1 MTAARDWDEGD
12 LKALLG
18 SEESSNLEFKA
29 SEALDNS
36 QKNKSELAKDV
47 SAMANAAGGV
57 IVYGIVEVNHLADHV
72 DSGTTQ
78 TKEWIDQVLTS
89 NIEPKVV
96 GVVIT
101 RIPLATHGFAFAL
114 DIPQAVAFAP
124 HMSKPHRQY
133 FTRRNVT
140 TEALLDHEVRD
151 LQRRAAGPSLY
162 LGFEFAPL
170 PGVGVPDRFSLRVS
184 IGNRTS
190 EPALYTS
197 IMLAFA
203 QPALLPLPGYSGW
216 TIETKTLRAMSDTVS
231 AEVFFGNRAVPHAMP
246 IFAGLDNHLIS
257 FQLNVPR
264 NHSWRMA
271 YSLNCPGFAERR
283 YGNLMRRGG
292 DPYIEFSDAPF
303 SFE

>member
-1 MTAARDWDEGD
+1 MTAVRDWDEGN
-12 LKALLG
+12 LRALLG

-29 SEALDNS
+29 SDALDS
-36 QKNKSELAKDV
+36 TQRNKSELAKDV

-57 IVYGIVEVNHLADHV
+57 IVYGIVEVNHLANHV

-89 NIEPKVV
+89 NIEPKVA

-101 RIPLATHGFAFAL
+101 RIPLATGFAFAI

-124 HMSKPHRQY
+124 HMSKAHRQY

-140 TEALLDHEVRD
+140 TDALLDHEVRD
-151 LQRRAAGPSLY
+151 LQRRAGGPSLY
-162 LGFEFAPL
+162 LDFEFAPL

-197 IMLAFA
+197 IMLAIE
-203 QPALLPLPGYSGW
+203 QPALLPLPGFAGW
-216 TIETKTLRAMSDTVS
+216 TIETKTLRAMSDAVS
-231 AEVFFGNRAVPHAMP
+231 ADVFFGNRAVPQAMP
-246 IFAGLDNHLIS
+246 IFAGLDTHLIS
-257 FQLNVPR
+257 FQLEVR
-264 NHSWRMA
+264 RHHFWRMA

-283 YGNLMRRGG
+283 YGNLMRRDG

-303 SFE
+303 SLD